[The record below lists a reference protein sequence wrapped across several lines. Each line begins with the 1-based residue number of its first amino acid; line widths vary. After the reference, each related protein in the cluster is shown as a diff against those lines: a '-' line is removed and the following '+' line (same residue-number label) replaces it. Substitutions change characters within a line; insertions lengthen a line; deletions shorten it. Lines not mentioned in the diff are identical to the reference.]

1 MRFFILLSIILSS
14 IGLYSQEHEYSIKAE
29 FDIVNKKIKIKQNL
43 LFFNKYDVELNYLIL
58 NDWANSYSNSK
69 SNLGNRLSE
78 EYALAFQRSTKSQR
92 GSTVIKKIYKNNYNF
107 DFSRPINNIDLIK
120 INLVKPLKKGDSIS
134 FDINYEIIIP
144 DDNFTGYGIDKSG
157 EINIRDWYLTFSKIK
172 HNEWIK
178 ESNLDL
184 NDLSHDPAYFDFNI
198 TFPKEYD
205 LISDINQL
213 KLNKKLNLKNFI
225 SVKEIRKNSSLI
237 LTKKSNYVEYITND
251 IKIYSDIDN
260 YENKSDE
267 IVNKVISYVD
277 DKTGNKIPL
286 SKINN
291 KIIQKDSLIIKILN
305 YAEKKIGN
313 YPYNKM
319 VVSRKNQSRRPIYG
333 INNLPKIIS
342 PFDQSFLF
350 EFNFLKEFLHTYLE
364 ESILLH
370 KRKKYWEIEGIVIYL
385 LMDYID
391 TYYPELKLIGKYSN
405 LKILKNRNY
414 AKYSFNEQYRLF
426 ENIISSRNIN
436 QPIGLS
442 LDSLTRINQKII
454 NPYKTGLGIKMLS
467 QTLNKEIIDNSIK
480 EFFEKN
486 NLKNNTPISFQEII
500 ERNSR
505 NNSSWFFND
514 FLKRKSFKDFTIKK
528 INESNKLTY
537 FKLSNYYNS
546 NSPIQLSLLKDN
558 KILKEDWIIL
568 KGKDTIISYESNLY
582 DFIEINKNKYI
593 TERNYKNNLASFK
606 NYKKPFKLILF
617 NDFESTYNKQLNYI
631 PLLGYNL
638 YDGLMPGITLTNIT
652 LIKKPFS
659 YKIKPFYS
667 SKQKKILGS
676 MNLKYTKYNEN
687 KKLFSTQYFIS
698 GSTFHYKENL
708 SYTSLFPSI
717 TLTFR
722 NSDLRSNFRQF
733 LNFRY
738 ISIYREEN
746 IDQQKYPNYNI
757 FNTKYI
763 LTNSNGGKGFT
774 LNSDLQISKS
784 FVKTSFTG
792 MYRNYYKDNRQYN
805 FRLFIGKF
813 LYNSTDD
820 DYFSFSTYRAR
831 DYMFNYNLLGR
842 SETTGF
848 YSQQFISSEGA
859 LKSMI
864 NPAYSND
871 WLISV
876 NSGITLWQWIEGYYD
891 LAFIKNKNK
900 NIQTAYDSGIRLN
913 ILTDY
918 FELYFPFYSSLGN
931 ELIHSNYS
939 DKIRFKITFDPN
951 TVSGLFTRRWF

>member
-43 LFFNKYDVELNYLIL
+43 LFFNKYDVELNHLIL

-107 DFSRPINNIDLIK
+107 DFSRPKNNIDLIK

-436 QPIGLS
+436 QPLGLS

-480 EFFEKN
+480 EYFKRN
-486 NLKNNTPISFQEII
+486 NLKNNTPVTFQEII

-528 INESNKLTY
+528 IYESNELTY

-558 KILKEDWIIL
+558 KILKEDWIII
-568 KGKDTIISYESNLY
+568 KEKDTIISYESNLY

-717 TLTFR
+717 TFTFR

-733 LNFRY
+733 LNLRY

-757 FNTKYI
+757 FNAKYI
-763 LTNSNGGKGFT
+763 LTNSNGGKGLDYLLESFCT
-774 LNSDLQISKS
+774 IQLMMIILVFQHTEPEIICLIIIYWVVQKLQ
-784 FVKTSFTG
+784 
-792 MYRNYYKDNRQYN
+792 D
-805 FRLFIGKF
+805 FIV
-813 LYNSTDD
+813 N
-820 DYFSFSTYRAR
+820 
-831 DYMFNYNLLGR
+831 NLLVLR
-842 SETTGF
+842 
-848 YSQQFISSEGA
+848 
-859 LKSMI
+859 
-864 NPAYSND
+864 
-871 WLISV
+871 V
-876 NSGITLWQWIEGYYD
+876 
-891 LAFIKNKNK
+891 
-900 NIQTAYDSGIRLN
+900 
-913 ILTDY
+913 
-918 FELYFPFYSSLGN
+918 
-931 ELIHSNYS
+931 H
-939 DKIRFKITFDPN
+939 
-951 TVSGLFTRRWF
+951 

>member
-43 LFFNKYDVELNYLIL
+43 LFFNKYDVELNHLIL

-107 DFSRPINNIDLIK
+107 DFSRPKNNIDLIK

-436 QPIGLS
+436 QPLGLS

-480 EFFEKN
+480 EYFKRN
-486 NLKNNTPISFQEII
+486 NLKNNTPVTFQEII

-528 INESNKLTY
+528 IYESNELTY

-558 KILKEDWIIL
+558 KILKEDWIII
-568 KGKDTIISYESNLY
+568 KEKDTIISYESNLY

-757 FNTKYI
+757 FNAKYI

-931 ELIHSNYS
+931 ELKHSNYS

>member
-480 EFFEKN
+480 EYFKKN
-486 NLKNNTPISFQEII
+486 NL
-500 ERNSR
+500 
-505 NNSSWFFND
+505 
-514 FLKRKSFKDFTIKK
+514 
-528 INESNKLTY
+528 
-537 FKLSNYYNS
+537 
-546 NSPIQLSLLKDN
+546 
-558 KILKEDWIIL
+558 
-568 KGKDTIISYESNLY
+568 
-582 DFIEINKNKYI
+582 
-593 TERNYKNNLASFK
+593 
-606 NYKKPFKLILF
+606 
-617 NDFESTYNKQLNYI
+617 
-631 PLLGYNL
+631 
-638 YDGLMPGITLTNIT
+638 
-652 LIKKPFS
+652 
-659 YKIKPFYS
+659 
-667 SKQKKILGS
+667 
-676 MNLKYTKYNEN
+676 
-687 KKLFSTQYFIS
+687 
-698 GSTFHYKENL
+698 
-708 SYTSLFPSI
+708 
-717 TLTFR
+717 
-722 NSDLRSNFRQF
+722 
-733 LNFRY
+733 
-738 ISIYREEN
+738 
-746 IDQQKYPNYNI
+746 
-757 FNTKYI
+757 
-763 LTNSNGGKGFT
+763 
-774 LNSDLQISKS
+774 
-784 FVKTSFTG
+784 
-792 MYRNYYKDNRQYN
+792 
-805 FRLFIGKF
+805 
-813 LYNSTDD
+813 
-820 DYFSFSTYRAR
+820 
-831 DYMFNYNLLGR
+831 
-842 SETTGF
+842 
-848 YSQQFISSEGA
+848 
-859 LKSMI
+859 
-864 NPAYSND
+864 
-871 WLISV
+871 
-876 NSGITLWQWIEGYYD
+876 
-891 LAFIKNKNK
+891 
-900 NIQTAYDSGIRLN
+900 
-913 ILTDY
+913 
-918 FELYFPFYSSLGN
+918 
-931 ELIHSNYS
+931 
-939 DKIRFKITFDPN
+939 
-951 TVSGLFTRRWF
+951 

>member
-107 DFSRPINNIDLIK
+107 DFSRPKNNIDLIK

-267 IVNKVISYVD
+267 IVNKVISYID

-436 QPIGLS
+436 QPLGLS

-480 EFFEKN
+480 EYFKRN
-486 NLKNNTPISFQEII
+486 NLKNNTPVTFQEII

-528 INESNKLTY
+528 IYESNELTY

-733 LNFRY
+733 LNLRY

-859 LKSMI
+859 LKSRV

>member
-43 LFFNKYDVELNYLIL
+43 LFFNKYDVELNHLIL

-107 DFSRPINNIDLIK
+107 DFSRPKNNIDLIK

-260 YENKSDE
+260 YENKSNE

-436 QPIGLS
+436 QPLGLS

-480 EFFEKN
+480 EYFKRN
-486 NLKNNTPISFQEII
+486 NLKNNTPVTFQEII

-528 INESNKLTY
+528 IYESNELTY

-558 KILKEDWIIL
+558 KILKEDWIII
-568 KGKDTIISYESNLY
+568 KEKDTIISYESNLY

-717 TLTFR
+717 TFTFR

-733 LNFRY
+733 LNLRY

-757 FNTKYI
+757 FNAKYI

-813 LYNSTDD
+813 LYNST
-820 DYFSFSTYRAR
+820 
-831 DYMFNYNLLGR
+831 
-842 SETTGF
+842 E
-848 YSQQFISSEGA
+848 
-859 LKSMI
+859 
-864 NPAYSND
+864 
-871 WLISV
+871 
-876 NSGITLWQWIEGYYD
+876 
-891 LAFIKNKNK
+891 
-900 NIQTAYDSGIRLN
+900 
-913 ILTDY
+913 
-918 FELYFPFYSSLGN
+918 
-931 ELIHSNYS
+931 
-939 DKIRFKITFDPN
+939 
-951 TVSGLFTRRWF
+951 

>member
-43 LFFNKYDVELNYLIL
+43 LFFNKYDVELNHLIL

-107 DFSRPINNIDLIK
+107 DFSRPKNNIDLIK

-436 QPIGLS
+436 QPLGLS

-480 EFFEKN
+480 EYFKRN
-486 NLKNNTPISFQEII
+486 NLKNNTPVTFQEII

-528 INESNKLTY
+528 IYESNELTY

-558 KILKEDWIIL
+558 KILKEDWIII
-568 KGKDTIISYESNLY
+568 KEKDTIISYESNLY

-717 TLTFR
+717 TFTFR

-733 LNFRY
+733 LNLRY

-757 FNTKYI
+757 FNAKYI
-763 LTNSNGGKGFT
+763 LTN
-774 LNSDLQISKS
+774 
-784 FVKTSFTG
+784 
-792 MYRNYYKDNRQYN
+792 
-805 FRLFIGKF
+805 
-813 LYNSTDD
+813 
-820 DYFSFSTYRAR
+820 
-831 DYMFNYNLLGR
+831 
-842 SETTGF
+842 
-848 YSQQFISSEGA
+848 
-859 LKSMI
+859 
-864 NPAYSND
+864 
-871 WLISV
+871 
-876 NSGITLWQWIEGYYD
+876 
-891 LAFIKNKNK
+891 
-900 NIQTAYDSGIRLN
+900 
-913 ILTDY
+913 
-918 FELYFPFYSSLGN
+918 
-931 ELIHSNYS
+931 
-939 DKIRFKITFDPN
+939 
-951 TVSGLFTRRWF
+951 

>member
-1 MRFFILLSIILSS
+1 
-14 IGLYSQEHEYSIKAE
+14 
-29 FDIVNKKIKIKQNL
+29 
-43 LFFNKYDVELNYLIL
+43 
-58 NDWANSYSNSK
+58 
-69 SNLGNRLSE
+69 
-78 EYALAFQRSTKSQR
+78 
-92 GSTVIKKIYKNNYNF
+92 
-107 DFSRPINNIDLIK
+107 
-120 INLVKPLKKGDSIS
+120 
-134 FDINYEIIIP
+134 
-144 DDNFTGYGIDKSG
+144 
-157 EINIRDWYLTFSKIK
+157 
-172 HNEWIK
+172 
-178 ESNLDL
+178 
-184 NDLSHDPAYFDFNI
+184 
-198 TFPKEYD
+198 
-205 LISDINQL
+205 
-213 KLNKKLNLKNFI
+213 
-225 SVKEIRKNSSLI
+225 
-237 LTKKSNYVEYITND
+237 
-251 IKIYSDIDN
+251 
-260 YENKSDE
+260 
-267 IVNKVISYVD
+267 
-277 DKTGNKIPL
+277 
-286 SKINN
+286 
-291 KIIQKDSLIIKILN
+291 
-305 YAEKKIGN
+305 
-313 YPYNKM
+313 
-319 VVSRKNQSRRPIYG
+319 
-333 INNLPKIIS
+333 
-342 PFDQSFLF
+342 
-350 EFNFLKEFLHTYLE
+350 
-364 ESILLH
+364 
-370 KRKKYWEIEGIVIYL
+370 
-385 LMDYID
+385 
-391 TYYPELKLIGKYSN
+391 PELKLIGKYSN

-436 QPIGLS
+436 QPLGLS

-480 EFFEKN
+480 EYFKRN
-486 NLKNNTPISFQEII
+486 NLKNNTPVTFQEII

-528 INESNKLTY
+528 IYESNKLTY

-558 KILKEDWIIL
+558 KILKEDWIII
-568 KGKDTIISYESNLY
+568 KEKDTIISYESNLY

-733 LNFRY
+733 LNLRY

-757 FNTKYI
+757 FNAKYI

-931 ELIHSNYS
+931 ELKHSNYS